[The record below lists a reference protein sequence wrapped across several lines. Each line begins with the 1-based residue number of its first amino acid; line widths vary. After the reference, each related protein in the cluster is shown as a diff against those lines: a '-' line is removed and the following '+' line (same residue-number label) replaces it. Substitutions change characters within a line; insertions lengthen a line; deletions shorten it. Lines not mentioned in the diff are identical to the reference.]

1 MYVDETSDFTVIRD
15 VDNEITVINLIDVA
29 EEVTSRVKCDDEIR
43 EEQLEEL
50 VREYFDY
57 EVGRICD
64 YIVHMLGGE
73 DLLHK
78 VVFKEVEV

>member
-15 VDNEITVINLIDVA
+15 VDNEITVFNLIDVA
-29 EEVTSRVKCDDEIR
+29 EEVASRVRCDDEIR
-43 EEQLEEL
+43 EEQLEGL

-64 YIVHMLGGE
+64 YILHMLCGE

-78 VVFKEVEV
+78 VVFKEAEV